1 MIGFFDSGFG
11 GLTILREVAKT
22 LPDYSFVYLGD
33 NARTPYGSRSQEVI
47 YQYTVQGVEELF
59 RKGAQLVILA
69 CNTSSAVALKKI
81 QKEYLPKHH
90 PDKYV
95 LGIIIP
101 VAEEAKNFNAKN
113 IGVFATQASVESGA
127 FEKEIAK
134 TDDTIVTTEQACP
147 LLVPIIESGEFEE
160 LDDVVKKYVKELFA
174 KNKNIQTVILGC
186 THYAL
191 IEDIFRKNIPQNVEI
206 ISQGKLVAESLKK
219 YLDKHVEIE
228 KCLEK
233 KCARIFLTTEKSLH
247 VEHLAQLFYGEKIKL
262 EVVNL
267 SLG

>member
-11 GLTILREVAKT
+11 GLTILKEVVKT

-47 YQYTVQGVEELF
+47 YQYTIEGVEELF
-59 RKGAQLVILA
+59 RRGAQLVILA

-90 PDKYV
+90 PGKYV

-101 VAEEAKNFNAKN
+101 VAEEAKNFKAKN
-113 IGVFATQASVESGA
+113 IGVFATQASVESNA
-127 FEKEIAK
+127 FSKEIAK
-134 TDDTIVTTEQACP
+134 TDNTLVTTQQACSE
-147 LLVPIIESGEFEE
+147 LVPIIEAGEFEK
-160 LDDVVKKYVKELFA
+160 LNDVVEKYSKQLFA
-174 KNKNIQTVILGC
+174 KNKDIDTVILGC
-186 THYAL
+186 THYAI
-191 IEDIFRKNIPQNVEI
+191 IEDVFRKNISQNVQI

-219 YLDKHVEIE
+219 YLNKHSEIE

-233 KCARIFLTTEKSLH
+233 KCGRVFLTTEKSMH
-247 VEHLAQLFYGEKIKL
+247 VQHLAESFYGEKLKL

-267 SLG
+267 FHG